1 MFKSTAQRLYK
12 IVGKTKLSDLPPE
25 WQAPVSQFLDAEEKA
40 MSDQSMK

>member
-12 IVGKTKLSDLPPE
+12 IVGKTKLNDLPPE

-40 MSDQSMK
+40 VSDQSMK